1 MILVMGTIKLADG
14 EGPKAAAMLAAHGEA
29 CRAETG
35 CDHYGFSFDAGD
47 PDLVHVA
54 ERWETVEALG
64 AHGQADHQK
73 AFGRALREH
82 KPGKMSIKA
91 WNGEFWRTLVE
102 N

>member
-1 MILVMGTIKLADG
+1 MILVMGTIKLGAG
-14 EGPKAAAMLAAHGEA
+14 EGQKAAALLASHGEA
-29 CRAETG
+29 CRAEQG
-35 CDHYGFSFDAGD
+35 CEHYGFSFDAGD

-54 ERWETVEALG
+54 ERWESVEALA

-82 KPGKMSIKA
+82 KPEAMSVKA
-91 WNGEFWRTLVE
+91 WDGQFWRTLAG